1 LRFSRSFNK
10 TKKMN
15 INIDAIKKQS
25 YDAIVVGSGI
35 SGGWA
40 AKELTEKG
48 LKVAVLERGREI
60 KHVEGYETA
69 TKDPWDFAHRGRPDN
84 MAAEEYWAG
93 MRTGYTANEE
103 HRYLFE
109 NDKQNPYLEK
119 KGGFDW
125 LRAYHTGGKSLLWGR
140 QSYRWNKADFEA
152 NAKDGISIDWP
163 IRYEDLEPW
172 YTYVEKF
179 AGISGQNEGLEVL
192 PDSHFLPPMSM
203 TAPEVHFKNA
213 LKTKM
218 NRPVTIGRVAH
229 LTQPGAHQTALG
241 RGSCQF
247 RNKCMRGCPYG
258 AYFSSLSAT
267 LPAAAKTKK
276 LTMIHNAI
284 VSEIIYDEKTQKAK
298 GVRVIDQVT
307 RAVTEYYAKI
317 IFLNAGAIGSTAIL
331 MQSKSNRFQNGMGN
345 ESDQLGRNIMD
356 HHLGVGASASVEGFT
371 EDYFFGSRPN
381 GLYIPRFRNWGSD
394 KRGYLRGFGYQ
405 GGASRA
411 GWGRG
416 TNMDGFGAS
425 FKEDLTQPGGWS
437 IGFGGF
443 GEILPDPN
451 NRFVLSDQK
460 DKWGLPVLAFEA
472 EFTSNELNMRKDMM
486 NDAAEMLEAAGFKNI
501 NPYNSDKT
509 HIGLGIH
516 EMGTARMGKDPKTSV
531 LNKWNQVHAV
541 KNVFVT
547 DGAGM
552 TSASCVNPS
561 LTYMAMTARSADYA
575 FSELKKRN
583 L

>member
-1 LRFSRSFNK
+1 
-10 TKKMN
+10 MN
-15 INIDAIKKQS
+15 INIDAIKKRS
-25 YDAIVVGSGI
+25 YDAIVIGSGI

-109 NDKQNPYLEK
+109 NDKQNPYIEK

-152 NAKDGISIDWP
+152 NAKDGIAIDWP
-163 IRYEDLEPW
+163 IRYEDLESW

-179 AGISGQNEGLEVL
+179 AGISGQSEGLDVL
-192 PDSHFLPPMSM
+192 PDSHFLPPMAM
-203 TAPEVHFKNA
+203 LAPEVHFKNV
-213 LKTKM
+213 LKDKM
-218 NRPVTIGRVAH
+218 GRPVTIGRVAH
-229 LTQPGAHQTALG
+229 LTQPGAHHTAIG
-241 RGSCQF
+241 RGSCQY

-284 VSEIIYDEKTQKAK
+284 VSEIIYDEKKQKAV
-298 GVRVIDQVT
+298 GVRVIDQMT
-307 RAVTEYYAKI
+307 KAVTEYYAKI
-317 IFLNAGAIGSTAIL
+317 IFVNAGAIGSTSIL
-331 MQSKSNRFQNGMGN
+331 MQSKSNRFPNGMGN

-356 HHLGVGASASVEGFT
+356 HHLGVGASASVEGYT
-371 EDYFFGSRPN
+371 EDYYFGSRPS

-394 KRGYLRGFGYQ
+394 KRDYLRGFGYQ

-416 TNMDGFGAS
+416 TNMDGFGAE
-425 FKEDLTQPGGWS
+425 FKQDLTQPGAWS
-437 IGFGGF
+437 VGFGGF
-443 GEILPDPN
+443 GEILPNSN

-460 DKWGLPVLAFEA
+460 DKWGLPVLSFEA
-472 EFTSNELNMRKDMM
+472 EFGDNELKMREDMM
-486 NDAAEMLEAAGFKNI
+486 NDAAEMLDAAGFKNI
-501 NPYNSDKT
+501 TPYNSTKT

-516 EMGTARMGKDPKTSV
+516 EMGTARMGRDPKTSV
-531 LNKWNQVHAV
+531 LNGFNQVHSV

-547 DGAGM
+547 DGACM

-561 LTYMAMTARSADYA
+561 LTYMALTARAADYA
-575 FSELKKRN
+575 VNELKKRN